1 MDPITLAVPVLVVIG
16 GKVVEKWGEKIGERT
31 FEAGEKLFKSITHKS
46 PETAEKLKQLE
57 PGEIIDAEIVEEVR
71 RIADAE
77 PTVKAE
83 VEAVAK
89 AATADQKTFENLTK
103 LAEKIGVVN
112 LAPVQNQT
120 NNFTI

>member
-31 FEAGEKLFKSITHKS
+31 FAAGEKLMQSIAHRS

-57 PGEIIDAEIVEEVR
+57 PGAVIEAEIVEEIR
-71 RIADAE
+71 RIADEE

-83 VEAVAK
+83 VEAVAT
-89 AATADQKTFENLTK
+89 AATADRQTFENLTK

-112 LAPVQNQT
+112 LGKVENQT
-120 NNFTI
+120 NHITI

>member
-16 GKVVEKWGEKIGERT
+16 GKVVEKWGEKIGEKT
-31 FEAGEKLFKSITHKS
+31 FEAGEKLLKSIAHKS
-46 PETAEKLKQLE
+46 PETAEKLKQLQ

-83 VEAVAK
+83 VEAVAAALQQSGGAQYFNFGK
-89 AATADQKTFENLTK
+89 AANV
-103 LAEKIGVVN
+103 GVVLN
-112 LAPVQNQT
+112 QNNT
-120 NNFTI
+120 F

>member
-16 GKVVEKWGEKIGERT
+16 GKVVEKWGEKIGEKT
-31 FEAGEKLFKSITHKS
+31 FEAGEKLFKSIAHKS

-83 VEAVAK
+83 VEAVAT

-112 LAPVQNQT
+112 LSQVMNQT
-120 NNFTI
+120 NNITI

>member
-16 GKVVEKWGEKIGERT
+16 GKVVEKWGEKIGEKT
-31 FEAGEKLFKSITHKS
+31 FEAGEKLFKSIAHKS

-83 VEAVAK
+83 VEAVAT

-112 LAPVQNQT
+112 LGQVMNQT
-120 NNFTI
+120 NNITI

>member
-16 GKVVEKWGEKIGERT
+16 GKVVEKWGEKIGEKT
-31 FEAGEKLFKSITHKS
+31 FEAGEMLMKSIAHKS

-77 PTVKAE
+77 PTVKVE
-83 VEAVAK
+83 VEAVAT
-89 AATADQKTFENLTK
+89 AATADQKTFENLTQ

-112 LAPVQNQT
+112 LGQVMNQT
-120 NNFTI
+120 NNITI

>member
-16 GKVVEKWGEKIGERT
+16 GKVVEKWGEKIGEKT
-31 FEAGEKLFKSITHKS
+31 FEAGEKLMQSIAHKS

-57 PGEIIDAEIVEEVR
+57 PGEIIDAEIVAEVR

-83 VEAVAK
+83 VEAVAT

-112 LAPVQNQT
+112 LGQVMNQT
-120 NNFTI
+120 NNITI

>member
-16 GKVVEKWGEKIGERT
+16 GKVVEKWGEKIGEKT
-31 FEAGEKLFKSITHKS
+31 FAAGEKLMKSIAHKS

-83 VEAVAK
+83 VEAVAT

-112 LAPVQNQT
+112 LGQVMNQT
-120 NNFTI
+120 NNITI